1 MGTIAANIWNRNAEI
16 GIGLICACL
25 PSVSALFV
33 TRSRTNT
40 DQASRS
46 RDPNSSAGGGAI
58 LVNRSFH
65 LSTEARASKKE
76 RDRDGFNILPDSA
89 ELVMY
94 NQSSAQTA
102 DSSKKS
108 LSL

>member
-1 MGTIAANIWNRNAEI
+1 M
-16 GIGLICACL
+16 
-25 PSVSALFV
+25 FV

-40 DQASRS
+40 DYANSRS
-46 RDPNSSAGGGAI
+46 RDPNSSAAGNGI
-58 LVNRSFH
+58 IVNRSFH

-76 RDRDGFNILPDSA
+76 RDRDGFNLIPDSN

-94 NQSSAQTA
+94 NHSSAQAA